1 MKTVQSIAA
10 VGVLLFTSTACE
22 NLVGSF
28 DIENTDDASVELLEE
43 DPTASVI
50 AAAAQGLL
58 EGFRSGVEGKLQRLS
73 HYAREGY
80 YVAVART
87 VLDEFDEPLVPANGV
102 GWATTYTFI
111 RTSNTLLSAVD
122 AADPIAISEP
132 DKEALR
138 GWAKTMEAFLLHG
151 QIRVQ
156 DEFGIAVDTD
166 RERDAPLAP
175 IVSKAE
181 AYTFIMQRYD
191 EAAAHLRNGGSEFP
205 FLLSPGF
212 DGFDTPMTFL
222 MINRA
227 LKARAAIEVNDY
239 AAALAALAESFL
251 DTGADLR
258 GGAFNTY
265 STAVGDVLN
274 RFSDPSGFSYLLDTN
289 LVVDAQFNGTEID
302 RRITDKTFPTA
313 YITHTGVTSNLGN
326 FVYPKNDSP
335 IAIIKNDELI
345 LIRAEARMATGDR
358 PGALADINVIRV
370 GSGGLNPLAV
380 DPGDPGLEDE
390 LLYNRRYSLFFEY
403 GHRWV
408 DLRRFGRLLDFV
420 GPRGAGDRI
429 FDKVPL
435 PSAECEQRNNE
446 PAGCT
451 QEDGIRTLS

>member
-1 MKTVQSIAA
+1 MKTMRSIAA
-10 VGVLLFTSTACE
+10 VGVLLFTSTAC
-22 NLVGSF
+22 LGSF
-28 DIENTDDASVELLEE
+28 DIENNDDASVELLEQN
-43 DPTASVI
+43 PTASVI
-50 AAAAQGLL
+50 AATAQGLL
-58 EGFRSGVEGKLQRLS
+58 QGFRSGVENKLQTLS

-87 VLDEFDEPLVPANGV
+87 VLDEFDEPLVPANGI
-102 GWATTYTFI
+102 GWSTTYTFI
-111 RTSNTLLSAVD
+111 RTSNTLLSAID
-122 AADPIAISEP
+122 AVELIPEP

-166 RERDAPLAP
+166 RERDEPLAP
-175 IVSKAE
+175 IVSKAD
-181 AYTFIMQRYD
+181 AFTFILQRYD
-191 EAAAHLRNGGSEFP
+191 EAAAHLQNAGSEFP
-205 FLLSPGF
+205 FELSPGF

-222 MINRA
+222 MVNRA

-239 AAALAALAESFL
+239 AAALAALLESFL
-251 DTGADLR
+251 DTGGDLR

-265 STAVGDVLN
+265 STAVGDALN
-274 RFSDPSGFSYLLDTN
+274 RFNDPSGFQYLLDTN
-289 LVVDAQFNGTEID
+289 LVVDAQFNAASEID

-326 FVYPKNDSP
+326 NVYPENDSP
-335 IAIIKNDELI
+335 LAIIKNDELI
-345 LIRAEARMATGDR
+345 LIRAEARMFTGDR

-370 GSGGLNPLAV
+370 IAGGLDPLAV

-390 LLYNRRYSLFFEY
+390 LLYNRRYSLFFEF

-446 PAGCT
+446 PAGCV
-451 QEDGIRTLS
+451 QVDGIRTIN